1 MNEDETSQDGG
12 YSATAAFGPLPAW
25 FAELVEAG
33 PEIVDEDFVG
43 TDLRRLSWRRL
54 HFSRCRFDEAALDEL
69 STEACSFTDCNFDR
83 AELTGSSHL
92 RTAFVACSFT
102 RTRFT
107 GASLVECK
115 LTGSSFADT
124 SLRSVTVSGGGDWS
138 AVSLGGADL
147 RELDFSDV
155 KLVDANVTGARLDRC
170 VFTGANLRGLRWG
183 QASLRDADLRGAVI
197 DGLDP
202 RVVDLTGTRVEVE
215 QALAFAQYL
224 GVRIG

>member
-1 MNEDETSQDGG
+1 MATPEDGG
-12 YSATAAFGPLPAW
+12 PSATGTSAPLPGW
-25 FAELVEAG
+25 FAELVAGG
-33 PEIVDEDFVG
+33 PEIADEDFVG
-43 TDLRRLSWRRL
+43 TDLRGLSLRRL
-54 HFSRCRFDEAALDEL
+54 HFSRCRFDEASLDEL
-69 STEACSFTDCNFDR
+69 STEACSFTDCGFDR
-83 AELTGSSHL
+83 AELNASAHL
-92 RTAFVACSFT
+92 RTAFVACSFD

-107 GASLVECK
+107 GASLTECK
-115 LTGSSFADT
+115 LAGSVFT
-124 SLRSVTVSGGGDWS
+124 NTTLRSVTIAGGGDWS

-147 RELDFSDV
+147 RELNFADV

-170 VFTGANLRGLRWG
+170 VFSGANLRGLRWG

-224 GVRIG
+224 GLRIG